1 MTTVSSVAWS
11 SVGKK
16 ILSGLTG
23 LALVLFVIVHL
34 VGNLTLFIGP
44 GAFNGYARF
53 LEHLVHG
60 WFIIVFE
67 IGLITLLLIHI
78 LTGVYVAWVD
88 KERARPIKY
97 QVRGNAGGGSRK
109 TLSSRSMIITGIVVG
124 FFVIWHVNMFKFG
137 PAGVYTSADGTAMKD
152 LYTLVANSFK
162 NVWITAGYV
171 AVMILLGFHLRHGAW
186 SAFQSLGWN
195 NDRYIDGL
203 TRIGL
208 VLAFLLAIGFLILP
222 LYFFFFVDPSA
233 VQAAG
238 PGGH

>member
-16 ILSGLTG
+16 FLSGLTG

-60 WFIIVFE
+60 WFIIAFE

-78 LTGVYVAWVD
+78 ITGIYVAWVD
-88 KERARPIKY
+88 KERARPVKY
-97 QVRGNAGGGSRK
+97 QMKRNAGGGSKK
-109 TLSSRSMIITGIVVG
+109 TISSRSMIITGIVLG
-124 FFVIWHVNMFKFG
+124 FFVVLHVNMFKFG
-137 PAGVYTSADGTAMKD
+137 AAGVYTSAGGTEMKD
-152 LYTLVANSFK
+152 LYTLVATSFK
-162 NVWITAGYV
+162 DIWITGAYL

-195 NDRYIDGL
+195 NDKYMDGL
-203 TRIGL
+203 NRIAL
-208 VLAFLLAIGFLILP
+208 VFAFLLAVGFLILP